1 MASKNNKIGLV
12 LGGGGARGLGQIGVL
27 KALKKQSIPVHMV
40 AGTSIGAVIGA
51 MYAATLDPDW
61 IENKFKEFIDSE
73 AYKRIGLHRLVPTS
87 QPNSSIFQT
96 AATYMK
102 NQIIINLAND
112 RLGILKQER
121 LSEIIEY
128 LLPVKTFEELKIP
141 FSCLAVD
148 LNSGEDVVF
157 NSGNLIEAIVASS
170 AIPGYI
176 PPIEKNGMLLT
187 DGAVSCPVPVKTVR
201 KMGADFRISVDVGL
215 NHFEPLKNPNL
226 LQVLGRAEQIT
237 STRLGEVKSEKAD
250 ITIRPDTMNVFW
262 AEFDKID
269 QLIKLGAE
277 ETEKQFWQIKDNLKK
292 KKSIHHKVIQFLE
305 FVSGRERDQ
314 AA

>member
-1 MASKNNKIGLV
+1 MASKKNKIGLV
-12 LGGGGARGLGQIGVL
+12 LGGGGARGLGHIGVL
-27 KALKKQSIPVHMV
+27 KALNKHSIPIHMV

-51 MYAATLDPDW
+51 MYAATLDPHW

-121 LSEIIEY
+121 LSEIIEF

-176 PPIEKNGMLLT
+176 PPIEKDGMLLT

-215 NHFEPLKNPNL
+215 NHFEPLENPNL

>member
-1 MASKNNKIGLV
+1 MASKKIKIGLV
-12 LGGGGARGLGQIGVL
+12 LGGGGARGLGHIGVL
-27 KALKKQSIPVHMV
+27 KTLKKHSIPIHMV
-40 AGTSIGAVIGA
+40 TGTSIGAVIGA
-51 MYAATLDPDW
+51 MYAATLDPHW

-121 LSEIIEY
+121 LSEIIEF

-176 PPIEKNGMLLT
+176 PPIEKDGMLLT

-215 NHFEPLKNPNL
+215 NHFEPLENPNL

-237 STRLGEVKSEKAD
+237 STRLGEVKSEKTD

>member
-1 MASKNNKIGLV
+1 
-12 LGGGGARGLGQIGVL
+12 
-27 KALKKQSIPVHMV
+27 MV

-51 MYAATLDPDW
+51 MYAATLDPHW

-121 LSEIIEY
+121 LSEIIEF

-176 PPIEKNGMLLT
+176 PPIEKDGMLLT

-215 NHFEPLKNPNL
+215 NHFEPLENPNL

-305 FVSGRERDQ
+305 FISGRERDQ

>member
-61 IENKFKEFIDSE
+61 IENEFKEFIDSE
-73 AYKRIGLHRLVPTS
+73 AYKRIGLHRLIPTS

-269 QLIKLGAE
+269 QLVKLGAE
-277 ETEKQFWQIKDNLKK
+277 ATEKLFWEIRDNLKK
-292 KKSIHHKVIQFLE
+292 KKSIHHKVIQFIE
-305 FVSGRERDQ
+305 FISGKERDQ

>member
-1 MASKNNKIGLV
+1 MASKKIKIGLV
-12 LGGGGARGLGQIGVL
+12 LGGGGARGLGHIGVL
-27 KALKKQSIPVHMV
+27 KALKKHSIPIHMV

-51 MYAATLDPDW
+51 MYAATLDPHW
-61 IENKFKEFIDSE
+61 IENKFKEFIESE
-73 AYKRIGLHRLVPTS
+73 AYKKIGLHRLVPTS
-87 QPNSSIFQT
+87 QPNSSIFQM

-102 NQIIINLAND
+102 NQIIINLANE

-121 LSEIIEY
+121 LSEIIDFM
-128 LLPVKTFEELKIP
+128 LPVKTFEELKIP

-176 PPIEKNGMLLT
+176 PPIEKDGMLLT

-215 NHFEPLKNPNL
+215 NHFEPLENPNL

-305 FVSGRERDQ
+305 FISGKERDQ

>member
-1 MASKNNKIGLV
+1 MASKKNKIGLV
-12 LGGGGARGLGQIGVL
+12 LGGGGARGLGHIGVL
-27 KALKKQSIPVHMV
+27 KVLKIHSIPIHML

-51 MYAATLDPDW
+51 MYAATLDPHW

-121 LSEIIEY
+121 LSEIIEF

-176 PPIEKNGMLLT
+176 PPIEKDGMLLT

-215 NHFEPLKNPNL
+215 NHFEPLENPNL

>member
-1 MASKNNKIGLV
+1 MASKKNKIGLV
-12 LGGGGARGLGQIGVL
+12 LGGGGARGLGHIGVL
-27 KALKKQSIPVHMV
+27 KALKKHSIPIHMV

-51 MYAATLDPDW
+51 MYAATQDPDW

-121 LSEIIEY
+121 LSEIIEF

-176 PPIEKNGMLLT
+176 PPIEKDGMLLT

-215 NHFEPLKNPNL
+215 NHFEPLENPNL

-305 FVSGRERDQ
+305 FISGRERDQ

>member
-1 MASKNNKIGLV
+1 MASKKIKIGLV
-12 LGGGGARGLGQIGVL
+12 LGGGGARGLGHIGVL
-27 KALKKQSIPVHMV
+27 KALKIHSIPIHMV

-51 MYAATLDPDW
+51 MYAATLDPHW
-61 IENKFKEFIDSE
+61 IENKFKEFIESE
-73 AYKRIGLHRLVPTS
+73 AYKKIGLHRLVPTS
-87 QPNSSIFQT
+87 QPNISIFQM

-102 NQIIINLAND
+102 NQIIINLANE

-121 LSEIIEY
+121 LSEIIDFM
-128 LLPVKTFEELKIP
+128 LPVKTFEELKIP

-157 NSGNLIEAIVASS
+157 NSGNLVEAIVASS

-176 PPIEKNGMLLT
+176 PPIEKDGMLLT
-187 DGAVSCPVPVKTVR
+187 DGAVSCPVPVKTIR

-215 NHFEPLKNPNL
+215 NHFEPLENPNL

-277 ETEKQFWQIKDNLKK
+277 ETEKQFWKIKDNLKK
-292 KKSIHHKVIQFLE
+292 KESIHHKVIQFLE
-305 FVSGRERDQ
+305 FISGKEKDQ
-314 AA
+314 AT

>member
-1 MASKNNKIGLV
+1 MASKKIKIGLV
-12 LGGGGARGLGQIGVL
+12 LGGGGARGLGHIGVL
-27 KALKKQSIPVHMV
+27 KALKIHSIPIHMV

-51 MYAATLDPDW
+51 MYAATLDPHW

-121 LSEIIEY
+121 LSEIIEF

-176 PPIEKNGMLLT
+176 PPIEKDGMLLT

-215 NHFEPLKNPNL
+215 NQFQPLENPNL

-305 FVSGRERDQ
+305 FISGRERDQ

>member
-1 MASKNNKIGLV
+1 MASKKNKIGLV

-121 LSEIIEY
+121 LSEIIEF

-176 PPIEKNGMLLT
+176 PPIEKDGMLLT

-215 NHFEPLKNPNL
+215 NHFEPLENPNL

-305 FVSGRERDQ
+305 FISGRERDQ

>member
-1 MASKNNKIGLV
+1 MASKKNIIGLV
-12 LGGGGARGLGQIGVL
+12 LGGGGARGLGHIGVL
-27 KALKKQSIPVHMV
+27 KVLKKHSIPIHMV

-51 MYAATLDPDW
+51 MYAATLDPHW

-121 LSEIIEY
+121 LSEIIEF

-176 PPIEKNGMLLT
+176 PPIEKDGMLLT

-215 NHFEPLKNPNL
+215 NHFEPLENPNL

>member
-1 MASKNNKIGLV
+1 MASKKIKIGLV
-12 LGGGGARGLGQIGVL
+12 LGGGGARGLGHIGVL
-27 KALKKQSIPVHMV
+27 KALKIHSIPIHMV

-51 MYAATLDPDW
+51 MYAATLDPHW
-61 IENKFKEFIDSE
+61 IENKFKEFIESE
-73 AYKRIGLHRLVPTS
+73 AYKKIGLHRLVPTS
-87 QPNSSIFQT
+87 QPNSSIFQM

-102 NQIIINLAND
+102 NQIIINLANE

-121 LSEIIEY
+121 LSEIIDFM
-128 LLPVKTFEELKIP
+128 LPVKTFEELKIP

-176 PPIEKNGMLLT
+176 PPIEKDGMLLT

-215 NHFEPLKNPNL
+215 NHFEPLENPNL

-305 FVSGRERDQ
+305 FISGRERDQ

>member
-1 MASKNNKIGLV
+1 MASKKNKIGLV
-12 LGGGGARGLGQIGVL
+12 LGGGGARGLGHIGVL
-27 KALKKQSIPVHMV
+27 KALKKHSIPIHMV

-51 MYAATLDPDW
+51 MYAATLDPHW

-121 LSEIIEY
+121 LSEIIEF

-176 PPIEKNGMLLT
+176 PPIEKDGMLLT

-215 NHFEPLKNPNL
+215 NHFEPLENPNL

-269 QLIKLGAE
+269 QLIKLGVE

>member
-1 MASKNNKIGLV
+1 MASKKINIGLA
-12 LGGGGARGLGQIGVL
+12 LGGGGARGLGHIGVL
-27 KALKKQSIPVHMV
+27 KALNNHSIPIHMV

-51 MYAATLDPDW
+51 MFAATLDPHW
-61 IENKFKEFIDSE
+61 IENKFKEFIVSD
-73 AYKRIGLHRLVPTS
+73 AYKKIGLNRLVPTS

-121 LSEIIEY
+121 LSEIIDFM
-128 LLPVKTFEELKIP
+128 LPVKSFEELKIP

-148 LNSGEDVVF
+148 LNSGADVIF
-157 NSGNLIEAIVASS
+157 NSGSLVEAIVASS

-176 PPIEKNGMLLT
+176 PPIEKDGMFLT

-215 NHFEPLKNPNL
+215 NHFEPLENPNL

-269 QLIKLGAE
+269 QLVKLGAE
-277 ETEKQFWQIKDNLKK
+277 ETENQFWEIKDNLKK
-292 KKSIHHKVIQFLE
+292 KKSIHHKIVQFFE
-305 FVSGRERDQ
+305 FISGRERDQ

>member
-1 MASKNNKIGLV
+1 MASKKIKIGLV
-12 LGGGGARGLGQIGVL
+12 LGGGGARGLGHIGVL
-27 KALKKQSIPVHMV
+27 KALKIHSIPIHMV

-51 MYAATLDPDW
+51 MYAATLDPHW

-102 NQIIINLAND
+102 NQIIINLANE

-121 LSEIIEY
+121 LSEIIDFM
-128 LLPVKTFEELKIP
+128 LPVKTFEELKIP

-176 PPIEKNGMLLT
+176 PPIEKDGMLLT

-215 NHFEPLKNPNL
+215 NHFEPLENPNL

>member
-1 MASKNNKIGLV
+1 MASKTIKIGLV
-12 LGGGGARGLGQIGVL
+12 LGGGGARGLGHIGVL
-27 KALKKQSIPVHMV
+27 KALKKHSIPIHMV

-51 MYAATLDPDW
+51 MYAATLDPHW

-121 LSEIIEY
+121 LSEIIEF

-176 PPIEKNGMLLT
+176 PPIEKDGMLLT

-215 NHFEPLKNPNL
+215 NHFEPLENPNL

-305 FVSGRERDQ
+305 FISGRERDQ

>member
-1 MASKNNKIGLV
+1 MASKKNKIGLV
-12 LGGGGARGLGQIGVL
+12 LGGGGARGLGHIGVL
-27 KALKKQSIPVHMV
+27 KVLKKHSIPIHMV

-51 MYAATLDPDW
+51 MYAATLDPHW

-121 LSEIIEY
+121 LSEIIEF

-176 PPIEKNGMLLT
+176 PPIEKDGMLLT

-215 NHFEPLKNPNL
+215 NHFEPLENPNL

>member
-1 MASKNNKIGLV
+1 MASKKNKIGLV
-12 LGGGGARGLGQIGVL
+12 LGGGGARGLGHIGVL
-27 KALKKQSIPVHMV
+27 KALKKHSIPIHMV

-51 MYAATLDPDW
+51 MYAATLDPHW

-102 NQIIINLAND
+102 NQIIINLANE

-121 LSEIIEY
+121 LSEIIEF

-176 PPIEKNGMLLT
+176 PPIEKDGMLLT

-215 NHFEPLKNPNL
+215 NHFEPLENPNL

>member
-1 MASKNNKIGLV
+1 MASKKIKIGLV
-12 LGGGGARGLGQIGVL
+12 LGGGGARGLGHIGVL
-27 KALKKQSIPVHMV
+27 KALKKHSIPIHMV

-51 MYAATLDPDW
+51 MYAATLDPHW

-121 LSEIIEY
+121 LSEIIDFM
-128 LLPVKTFEELKIP
+128 LPVKTFEELKIP

-176 PPIEKNGMLLT
+176 PPIEKDGMLLT

-215 NHFEPLKNPNL
+215 NHFEPLENPNL

-269 QLIKLGAE
+269 QLIKLGSE

>member
-1 MASKNNKIGLV
+1 MASKKNKIGLV

-40 AGTSIGAVIGA
+40 AGASIGAVIGA

-73 AYKRIGLHRLVPTS
+73 AYKRIGLHRLIPTS

-269 QLIKLGAE
+269 QLVKLGAE
-277 ETEKQFWQIKDNLKK
+277 TTEKLFWEIRDNLKK
-292 KKSIHHKVIQFLE
+292 KKSIHHKVIQFIE
-305 FVSGRERDQ
+305 FISGKERDQ

>member
-1 MASKNNKIGLV
+1 MASKKIKIGLV
-12 LGGGGARGLGQIGVL
+12 LGGGGARGLGHIGVL
-27 KALKKQSIPVHMV
+27 KALKKHSIPIHMV

-51 MYAATLDPDW
+51 MYAATLDPHW

-73 AYKRIGLHRLVPTS
+73 AYKKIGLNRLVPNGH
-87 QPNSSIFQT
+87 PNSSIFQM

-102 NQIIINLAND
+102 NQIIINLANE

-121 LSEIIEY
+121 LSEIIDFM
-128 LLPVKTFEELKIP
+128 LPVKTFEELKIP

-176 PPIEKNGMLLT
+176 PPIEKDGMLLT

-215 NHFEPLKNPNL
+215 NHFEPLENPNL

-305 FVSGRERDQ
+305 FISGRERDQ

>member
-1 MASKNNKIGLV
+1 MASKKNKIGLV
-12 LGGGGARGLGQIGVL
+12 LGGGGARGLGHIGVL
-27 KALKKQSIPVHMV
+27 KALKKHSIPIHMV

-51 MYAATLDPDW
+51 MYAATLDPHW
-61 IENKFKEFIDSE
+61 IENKFKIFIESE
-73 AYKRIGLHRLVPTS
+73 AYKKIGLNRLVPTG
-87 QPNSSIFQT
+87 QPNSSIFQM

-102 NQIIINLAND
+102 NQIIINLANE

-121 LSEIIEY
+121 LSEIIDFM
-128 LLPVKTFEELKIP
+128 LPVKTFEELKIP

-176 PPIEKNGMLLT
+176 PPIEKDGMLLT

-215 NHFEPLKNPNL
+215 NHFEPLENPNL

-305 FVSGRERDQ
+305 FISGRERDQ

>member
-1 MASKNNKIGLV
+1 MASNNNKIGLV

-73 AYKRIGLHRLVPTS
+73 AYKRIGLHRLIPTS

-269 QLIKLGAE
+269 QLVKLGAE
-277 ETEKQFWQIKDNLKK
+277 ATEKLFWEIRDNLKK
-292 KKSIHHKVIQFLE
+292 KKSIHHKVIQFIE
-305 FVSGRERDQ
+305 FISGKERDQ

>member
-1 MASKNNKIGLV
+1 MASKKNKIGLV
-12 LGGGGARGLGQIGVL
+12 LGGGGARGLGHIGVL
-27 KALKKQSIPVHMV
+27 KALKKHSIPIHMV

-51 MYAATLDPDW
+51 MYAATLDPHW

-121 LSEIIEY
+121 LSEIIEF
-128 LLPVKTFEELKIP
+128 LLPVKTFEKLKIP

-176 PPIEKNGMLLT
+176 PPIEKDGMLLT

-215 NHFEPLKNPNL
+215 NHFEPLENPNL

>member
-1 MASKNNKIGLV
+1 MASKKIKIGLV
-12 LGGGGARGLGQIGVL
+12 LGGGGARGLGHIGVL
-27 KALKKQSIPVHMV
+27 KALKKHSIPIHMV

-51 MYAATLDPDW
+51 MYAATLDPHW
-61 IENKFKEFIDSE
+61 IENKFKEFIESE
-73 AYKRIGLHRLVPTS
+73 AYKKIGLHRLVPTS
-87 QPNSSIFQT
+87 QPNISIFQM

-102 NQIIINLAND
+102 NQIIINLANE

-121 LSEIIEY
+121 LSEIIDFM
-128 LLPVKTFEELKIP
+128 LPVKTFEELKIP

-176 PPIEKNGMLLT
+176 PPIEKDGMLLT

-215 NHFEPLKNPNL
+215 NHFEPLENPNL

-305 FVSGRERDQ
+305 FISGRERDQ

>member
-1 MASKNNKIGLV
+1 MASKKIKIGLV
-12 LGGGGARGLGQIGVL
+12 LGGEGARGLGHIGVL
-27 KALKKQSIPVHMV
+27 KALKKHSIPIHMV

-51 MYAATLDPDW
+51 MYAATLDPHW

-121 LSEIIEY
+121 LSEIIDFM
-128 LLPVKTFEELKIP
+128 LPVKTFEELKIP

-176 PPIEKNGMLLT
+176 PPIEKDGMLLT

-215 NHFEPLKNPNL
+215 NHFEPLENPNL

-305 FVSGRERDQ
+305 FISGRERDQ